1 MVIHELE
8 VFHVEMPLVTPFTTS
23 FGTQVVRPCL
33 IVRLGGEGADGWG
46 ECVAGE
52 GPWYSYE
59 TVETAWHVIRSFIAP
74 LILGQDVL
82 DAGDL
87 WARLSRIRGHR
98 MAIAAVEQ
106 ALWDLLARE
115 ARQPLAGMLGGTR
128 RETPSGVSLGIK
140 ASPALLVEAV
150 ASHVEQGYQRIKL
163 KIAPGRDLP
172 FVAAV
177 RERFPD
183 ILLSVDA
190 NSAYSLADAAHL
202 RALDEFNLLMIEQP
216 LGEEDIVD
224 HATLQRQ
231 LKTAICL
238 DEAICTPDN
247 ARHAI
252 ALGSCRI
259 INIKPGRVG
268 GLLRSRQIHD
278 ICQAA
283 GIPVWCGGMLET
295 NVGRATNVCLASLPN
310 FTLPSDISASARYFR
325 DDIAG
330 PPFVLNPGG
339 AMTVRSTPGTGVE
352 IDHTA
357 LARVTQWHETM
368 RAGSSVL

>member
-1 MVIHELE
+1 MRIEELD
-8 VFHVEMPLVTPFTTS
+8 VRYVSMPLITPFTTS
-23 FGTQVVRPCL
+23 FGTEVTRPCL
-33 IVRLGGEGADGWG
+33 IIRLAGEGAEGWG
-46 ECVAGE
+46 ECVAGD

-59 TVETAWHVIRSFIAP
+59 TLDTAWSVIKSFIAP
-74 LILGQDVL
+74 AILGKDVSG
-82 DAGDL
+82 AADL
-87 WARLSRIRGHR
+87 WRLLARIRGHR

-106 ALWDLLARE
+106 ALWDLQARAAGKSLANV
-115 ARQPLAGMLGGTR
+115 LGGTSG
-128 RETPSGVSLGIK
+128 ETPSGVSLGIK
-140 ASPALLVEAV
+140 ENPAALVEVV
-150 ASHVEQGYQRIKL
+150 ATHVEQGYKRIKL

-190 NSAYSLADAAHL
+190 NSAYTLADTKHL
-202 RALDEFNLLMIEQP
+202 RELDAFNLLMIEQP

-224 HATLQRQ
+224 HATLQRD

-238 DEAICTPDN
+238 DEAICTPDD
-247 ARHAI
+247 ARNAI

-268 GLLRSRQIHD
+268 GLLRSMKIHD

-295 NVGRATNVCLASLPN
+295 NIGRATNVCLTSLPN
-310 FTLPSDISASARYFR
+310 ITLPSDITASARYFHE
-325 DDIAG
+325 DIAG
-330 PPFVLNPGG
+330 PSFVLSKNGTM
-339 AMTVRSTPGTGVE
+339 AVRTTPGIGVE
-352 IDHTA
+352 VDHAA
-357 LARVTQWHETM
+357 LARVTKWQETLTP
-368 RAGSSVL
+368 ATV